1 MFSCG
6 KPMCQPKHAKPDRP
20 HVEGLNPVH
29 EQLTLLDER
38 VKLARAGLGQQI
50 AIGVGM
56 LNLQPA

>member
-1 MFSCG
+1 
-6 KPMCQPKHAKPDRP
+6 MCQPKHAKPDRP

-56 LNLQPA
+56 LNLQSA